1 MDPCSAQLI
10 CEVGLGVAHVPL
22 CVTLSGPWGW
32 VWLMFLCVSLCLDH
46 GAWCGSCSIVR
57 HFAWT
62 MSCVIQLLCYS
73 SVVQLPLFM
82 CISVA
87 LYLYFVNV

>member
-1 MDPCSAQLI
+1 MLSSA
-10 CEVGLGVAHVPL
+10 VK
-22 CVTLSGPWGW
+22 WGW
-32 VWLMFLCVSLCLDH
+32 VWLRFHCASLCLDH
-46 GAWCGSCSIVR
+46 GAGCGSCSIVR

-82 CISVA
+82 CSSVA